1 MRGTGIPWGGGGG
14 ARGNSNTL
22 VTSCHE
28 NRNKLGV
35 NGPIGSSTGLTMTM
49 NIKLLEKVESK
60 LIDRPNY

>member
-1 MRGTGIPWGGGGG
+1 MRGTGIPWGGGEGTG
-14 ARGNSNTL
+14 GNSNIL

-35 NGPIGSSTGLTMTM
+35 NGPIGSSTGLIMTM

>member
-1 MRGTGIPWGGGGG
+1 MGGGEGTG
-14 ARGNSNTL
+14 GNSNIL

-35 NGPIGSSTGLTMTM
+35 NGPIGSSTGLIITM

>member
-1 MRGTGIPWGGGGG
+1 MGGGEG

-22 VTSCHE
+22 VTSCYE

-35 NGPIGSSTGLTMTM
+35 NGPIGSSTGLIMTM

>member
-1 MRGTGIPWGGGGG
+1 MGGGGGG
-14 ARGNSNTL
+14 AGGNSNTL

-35 NGPIGSSTGLTMTM
+35 NGPIGSSTGLIMTM